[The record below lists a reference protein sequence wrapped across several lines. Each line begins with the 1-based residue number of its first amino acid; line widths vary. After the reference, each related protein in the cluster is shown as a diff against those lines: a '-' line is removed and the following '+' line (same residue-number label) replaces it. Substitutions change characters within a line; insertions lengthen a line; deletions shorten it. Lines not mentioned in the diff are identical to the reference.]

1 MLRLLDIAS
10 EFINMNY
17 RLGDRTVREA
27 MEELLSN
34 IDASEQPDWCPTETT
49 LTERQSI
56 VSPQQ
61 SFVYRPHRFAEMD
74 INIEKAHKL
83 QYALLPK
90 TLPENAPCHLSAV
103 LESYCHLSGDLFGWR
118 MGDDGALK
126 LWLLD
131 MSGHGLRAGLLSA
144 LLKLLID
151 EMEEIP
157 RLEKMISELNRR
169 LRECLISSTDVLYA
183 TGVFLSL
190 SADHLHYLS
199 AAHPPFLLINGG
211 GLPQQCESTGR
222 PLGVFAD
229 GAFSA
234 RDIELA
240 PGSRLL
246 LYTDGIIE
254 AKNDAGEEFGVARL
268 ADAFATAPNTA
279 AATAR
284 HIYDTSAAFQDMQMI
299 DDDVTFIAV
308 NC

>member
-10 EFINMNY
+10 EYMDMNY

-27 MEELLSN
+27 MEELLSH
-34 IDASEQPDWCPTETT
+34 IDASTQPDWCPTETI
-49 LTERQSI
+49 LPEKQRI
-56 VSPQQ
+56 VNPQQ
-61 SFVYRPHRFAEMD
+61 SFLYRPHRFTGMD

-90 TLPENAPCHLSAV
+90 ALPANAPCRLSAV

-118 MGDDGALK
+118 MGDDGELK

-131 MSGHGLRAGLLSA
+131 MSGHGLGAGLLSA

-151 EMEEIP
+151 ELEQIP
-157 RLEKMISELNRR
+157 RLEEMIPELNRR
-169 LRECLISSTDVLYA
+169 LRECLVSSTDVLYA

-199 AAHPPFLLINGG
+199 AAHPPFLLRNGG

-229 GAFSA
+229 GAFSV
-234 RDIELA
+234 RDIELEPA
-240 PGSRLL
+240 SMLL

-254 AKNDAGEEFGVARL
+254 AKNDAGEEFGVERL
-268 ADAFATAPNTA
+268 SEAFATAPTPA
-279 AATAR
+279 AATTR